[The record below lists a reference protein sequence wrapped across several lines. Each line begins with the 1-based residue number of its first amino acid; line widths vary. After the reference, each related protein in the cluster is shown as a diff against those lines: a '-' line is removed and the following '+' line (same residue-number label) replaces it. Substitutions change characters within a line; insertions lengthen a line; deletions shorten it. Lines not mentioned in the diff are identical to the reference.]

1 MTKQLL
7 QHDGWILCRNLQQT
21 PVPGAAVLRR
31 WAERGRI
38 RPDDFL
44 VNPSL
49 ERCFRAREVPDLD
62 EIFRKARPFLAFVD
76 RMRDIASRYTSWN
89 LTR

>member
-1 MTKQLL
+1 MAQELL

-21 PVPGAAVLRR
+21 PVPGTAVLRR
-31 WAERGRI
+31 WAERGRV

-49 ERCFRAREVPDLD
+49 ECCVRAREVEDLNA
-62 EIFRKARPFLAFVD
+62 IFRKARPFMAFVD
-76 RMRDIASRYTSWN
+76 RVRDAASRYTSWN
-89 LTR
+89 LTQ